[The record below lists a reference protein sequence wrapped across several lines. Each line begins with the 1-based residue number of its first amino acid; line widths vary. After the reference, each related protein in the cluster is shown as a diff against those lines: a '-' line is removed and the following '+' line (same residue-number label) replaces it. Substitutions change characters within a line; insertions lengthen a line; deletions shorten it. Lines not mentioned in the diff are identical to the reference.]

1 MPVAGYRIPDAAVNM
16 RETSSMRTSACGT
29 RISVL
34 TFRATRNSP
43 TGKRLTSLPPH
54 LIVLPPNDPTL
65 PIPPSLLIFLLLLV
79 ILVLVLVEVL
89 VLRGD
94 RESGKHP
101 RPRRAPAPTA
111 EIGRAHV

>member
-43 TGKRLTSLPPH
+43 AGKRLTSLPPH

-65 PIPPSLLIFLLLLV
+65 PIPPSSPNFPTPPSHPSPSPS
-79 ILVLVLVEVL
+79 
-89 VLRGD
+89 
-94 RESGKHP
+94 RE
-101 RPRRAPAPTA
+101 
-111 EIGRAHV
+111 